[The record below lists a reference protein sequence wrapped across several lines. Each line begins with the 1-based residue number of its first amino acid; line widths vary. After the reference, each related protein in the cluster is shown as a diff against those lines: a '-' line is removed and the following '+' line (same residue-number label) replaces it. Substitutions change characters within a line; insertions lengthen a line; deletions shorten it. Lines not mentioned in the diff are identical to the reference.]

1 VSPFLNN
8 SPKHVAAE
16 GLFSQLANRQIFV
29 ANHSEELTH
38 NLKAEKLTKSFNSC
52 AALLSFLPPECSLE
66 QVKSLFE
73 TKNSKKGEKDFP
85 RWLLL
90 ALFYICFATFTA
102 ENVKRELPKGEKAQG
117 ATVRMSNATCTTK
130 ARLCPCLLTVTNA
143 PRLFPGRIKLFTIF
157 SRVQYI

>member
-38 NLKAEKLTKSFNSC
+38 NLKAEKLAKSFNSC

-73 TKNSKKGEKDFP
+73 TKKSKKGKRIFLAGFYWHCFIFALP
-85 RWLLL
+85 LLRL
-90 ALFYICFATFTA
+90 KMSSVSCRK
-102 ENVKRELPKGEKAQG
+102 VKKHKVQ
-117 ATVRMSNATCTTK
+117 
-130 ARLCPCLLTVTNA
+130 LCV
-143 PRLFPGRIKLFTIF
+143 
-157 SRVQYI
+157 